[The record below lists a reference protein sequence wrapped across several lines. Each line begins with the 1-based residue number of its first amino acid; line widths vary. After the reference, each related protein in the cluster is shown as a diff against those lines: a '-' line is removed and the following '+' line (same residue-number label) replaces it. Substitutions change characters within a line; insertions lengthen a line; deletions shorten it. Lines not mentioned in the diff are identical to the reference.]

1 MPINNALTPEG
12 LNALG
17 AAFGF
22 YPQLRRNRTVQDP
35 RAALDMPVQ
44 ALRGRVAATAG
55 MPSDILNM
63 LRTPMPMEMYGD
75 TDYGPQT
82 QVPYGSQE
90 LLKTLPLPPQG
101 PAQQAAA
108 NLGALAP
115 MTPMEA
121 LQAARLARQAALA
134 GGKGAK
140 AVGRMAGEELNAA
153 MFGERPGTILG
164 ALTPQPKFVFVGEKS
179 KTWNKA
185 NATKAVEME
194 KAGAK
199 PEDIWMATG
208 TFRGPEGKLR
218 QEISD
223 TGAKFQ
229 PTKWD
234 QPYPEHTDID
244 MTNISSALSH
254 PELFKAYPQL
264 GEANILLNPN
274 ITSLAEWNRAQPGI
288 GINSPFMQMNK
299 TVNPSI
305 EVDWLKRMQDPN
317 NPDYW
322 KNQARYAIKEGFSPR
337 EAVKDMRQHMAE
349 TQQKINQMNQGVIPG
364 DPSIALHELQHGIQE
379 AEGFAKGGSA
389 KRMASDIAQAKYD
402 LKEVESKMINL
413 QNAASD
419 EARLY
424 IAKAKQ
430 EPEFKKFVDEAF
442 NKYKTQFGE
451 KSETNPYGV
460 NLEDAVKF
468 RLLESTPTLHN
479 FGLEADKL
487 RKLSNLEPEQ
497 AYNRLA
503 GEAEARAVQKRMN
516 MTDTQRRVIF
526 PYESYDVPIN
536 QLIVKTR

>member
-35 RAALDMPVQ
+35 QAALDMPVQ
-44 ALRGRVAATAG
+44 TLRGRLAATAG

-63 LRTPMPMEMYGD
+63 LRTPTPMEMYGD

-101 PAQQAAA
+101 AAQQAAA
-108 NLGALAP
+108 NLGALVP
-115 MTPMEA
+115 MTPAEA

-179 KTWNKA
+179 KTWNKG
-185 NATKAVEME
+185 NAAKAVEME

-218 QEISD
+218 QEVSD

-264 GEANILLNPN
+264 GESNILLNPN
-274 ITSLAEWNRAQPGI
+274 ITSLGEWNRAQPNI
-288 GINSPFMQMNK
+288 GINSPFMQLNK
-299 TVNPSI
+299 TVNPGV
-305 EVDWLKRMQDPN
+305 EVDWLKRMQDPS

-337 EAVKDMRQHMAE
+337 DAVKDMRQHMAE
-349 TQQKINQMNQGVIPG
+349 TQQKISQMNQGVIPG

-379 AEGFAKGGSA
+379 VEGFAKGGSA
-389 KRMASDIAQAKYD
+389 RWAAQEKDKLMARMNYLNTELSDA
-402 LKEVESKMINL
+402 
-413 QNAASD
+413 
-419 EARLY
+419 
-424 IAKAKQ
+424 AKALDKYPKGS
-430 EPEFKKFVDEAF
+430 PEYQKYRNLYDFAMAEKMQINPSLVQRTPDEI
-442 NKYKTQFGE
+442 
-451 KSETNPYGV
+451 
-460 NLEDAVKF
+460 
-468 RLLESTPTLHN
+468 
-479 FGLEADKL
+479 
-487 RKLSNLEPEQ
+487 
-497 AYNRLA
+497 YNRLA

-536 QLIVKTR
+536 QLIVRTP

>member
-1 MPINNALTPEG
+1 MPIYSNALAQRP
-12 LNALG
+12 A
-17 AAFGF
+17 
-22 YPQLRRNRTVQDP
+22 
-35 RAALDMPVQ
+35 
-44 ALRGRVAATAG
+44 
-55 MPSDILNM
+55 NM
-63 LRTPMPMEMYGD
+63 LAYQDTLSATPRNEY
-75 TDYGPQT
+75 
-82 QVPYGSQE
+82 
-90 LLKTLPLPPQG
+90 
-101 PAQQAAA
+101 
-108 NLGALAP
+108 LGALADLIAQSYSP
-115 MTPMEA
+115 ERTQQMQGTARFLSMPAISQTLDRLSYGEPLTTGAGGLGGTTRIRPEA
-121 LQAARLARQAALA
+121 LEAAMAVAPAAQPATMATLQAARAARQAAMKA
-134 GGKGAK
+134 G
-140 AVGRMAGEELNAA
+140 MAGERYA
-153 MFGERPGTILG
+153 ERVVPQIMERGGLPAQMLQDLAQGTRR
-164 ALTPQPKFVFVGEKS
+164 QVFVGEKS
-179 KTWNKA
+179 KTWNA
-185 NATKAVEME
+185 TNAAKAVEME

-234 QPYPEHTDID
+234 QPYPEHTDIE
-244 MTNISSALSH
+244 MARISSALSH

-274 ITSLAEWNRAQPGI
+274 ITSLAEWNRAQPSV

-299 TVNPSI
+299 TVNPSV
-305 EVDWLKRMQDPN
+305 EVDWLKRMQDPKD
-317 NPDYW
+317 PDYW

-379 AEGFAKGGSA
+379 VEGFARGGSPKA
-389 KRMASDIAQAKYD
+389 MTSDIAQAKYD
-402 LKEVESKMINL
+402 LKEVERKMVNL
-413 QNAASD
+413 QDAASD
-419 EARLY
+419 EARFY

-442 NKYKTQFGE
+442 NKYKAQFGE
-451 KSETNPYGV
+451 KSETNPFGV
-460 NLEDAVKF
+460 DLQDAVKF
-468 RLLESTPTLHN
+468 HLLEGTPTLHN

-487 RKLSNLEPEQ
+487 RKLANLDPDQ

-526 PYESYDVPIN
+526 PYESYDVPVN
-536 QLIVKTR
+536 QLIVRTK

>member
-35 RAALDMPVQ
+35 RAALDIPVQ
-44 ALRGRVAATAG
+44 VVRGRVAATAG

-115 MTPMEA
+115 MTPAEA

-179 KTWNKA
+179 KTWNKG
-185 NATKAVEME
+185 NAAKAVEME

-218 QEISD
+218 QEVSD

-234 QPYPEHTDID
+234 QPYPEHTDIE
-244 MTNISSALSH
+244 MARISSALSH

-264 GEANILLNPN
+264 GESNILLNPN
-274 ITSLAEWNRAQPGI
+274 IDAVAEWNRAQPNVGI
-288 GINSPFMQMNK
+288 MSPFMQMNK
-299 TVNPSI
+299 TVNPSA
-305 EVDWLKRMQDPN
+305 EVDWLKRMQDPKSI
-317 NPDYW
+317 DYW
-322 KNQARYAIKEGFSPR
+322 KNQAREGIKEGIPPR
-337 EAVKDMRQHMAE
+337 EAIKDMRQHMAE

-379 AEGFAKGGSA
+379 VEGFARGGSPNWGA
-389 KRMASDIAQAKYD
+389 QEKNKLLARMNYLNTELSDA
-402 LKEVESKMINL
+402 
-413 QNAASD
+413 
-419 EARLY
+419 
-424 IAKAKQ
+424 AKALDKYPKGS
-430 EPEFKKFVDEAF
+430 PEYQKYRNLYDSAMAEKMQMNPALIQNTPDEIY
-442 NKYKTQFGE
+442 YK
-451 KSETNPYGV
+451 
-460 NLEDAVKF
+460 
-468 RLLESTPTLHN
+468 
-479 FGLEADKL
+479 
-487 RKLSNLEPEQ
+487 
-497 AYNRLA
+497 LA

-526 PYESYDVPIN
+526 PYESYDVPVN
-536 QLIVKTR
+536 QLIVRKP